1 MRDELE
7 KERSERLADKEREFQ
22 LQLEKKRSDRARAEH
37 QYLLEL
43 EEKKRTVRHI

>member
-1 MRDELE
+1 MSTLTEMKELLDLGTKMGQLE
-7 KERSERLADKEREFQ
+7 KE
-22 LQLEKKRSDRARAEH
+22 RSDRARAEH